1 MEPSASAVAILTST
15 ATATATA
22 PASDFSSMAQFA
34 HRVMTYPCHVVI
46 KRCKVIDGDGL
57 RYLAWEKRMED
68 RRLVKKAL
76 KKMRAKERKKN
87 FRLAL
92 PAMVIVKRNYH
103 LDVSS
108 RLIRAKKDQSW
119 RKIVAENQRK
129 LGVPINPKFRNNGIY
144 SYFFASSL
152 GPRKMPDKKLDV
164 LQGVYGSA
172 CDTWGDAVRRH
183 QEDTAVLRK
192 LKKKAAFGYRIDSWK
207 RIRFEGVPHQ
217 EFVGYLDDPLRFA
230 RVLEQKKKEK

>member
-152 GPRKMPDKKLDV
+152 GPRKIPDKKLDV